1 MKFKT
6 RIEILRPINAIFG
19 GISVVIGLMISH
31 EEESFWTFLITPK
44 NLIMTILGFIIFF
57 TVAGGTNTI
66 NDYFD
71 IEADRVNR
79 PNRPLPRGEISKK
92 WALRYYALLNGI
104 ALVLAGVIGA
114 ITVNGIWIPL
124 IVLFF
129 EGVGFVYSWKAK
141 ASGLPGNIMVGIA
154 SAVGFPFASL
164 FLQTFSNVPG
174 IIWYTM
180 LGAAVLLTSREFVKG
195 MQDVAGDQKF
205 GVKTIANTMGYTSA
219 MIFTIVFS
227 LLGIFSFNLMYFLY
241 DLSIWFLI
249 FIIIQDGIVIT
260 ANGLLLKDKLNPN
273 NQKNASFLLKMAQ
286 LAALLALIIGS

>member
-1 MKFKT
+1 MKLKT

-19 GISVVIGLMISH
+19 GISVVIGLLISH
-31 EEESFWTFLITPK
+31 EEESFWAFLIIPK
-44 NLIMTILGFIIFF
+44 NSIMTILGFIIFF

-92 WALRYYALLNGI
+92 MALCYYALLNGI
-104 ALVLAGVIGA
+104 ALVLAGVIGVM
-114 ITVNGIWIPL
+114 TVNGIWIPL

-129 EGVGFVYSWKAK
+129 EGIGFVYSWKAK

-205 GVKTIANTMGYTSA
+205 GVKTIANTMGYKSA

-227 LLGIFSFNLMYFLY
+227 IVGIISFNLMYFLY
-241 DLSIWFLI
+241 DLSIWFVI
-249 FIIIQDGIVIT
+249 FIIIQDGIVFT
-260 ANGLLLKDKLNPN
+260 ASGLLIKDRIDPK
-273 NQKNASFLLKMAQ
+273 NQKHASFLLKMAQ
-286 LAALLALIIGS
+286 LAALLALILGS

>member
-31 EEESFWTFLITPK
+31 EEKSFWTFLITPK

-71 IEADRVNR
+71 IEADLVNR

-92 WALRYYALLNGI
+92 MALRYYALLNGI

-164 FLQTFSNVPG
+164 FLQPFSNVPG

-219 MIFTIVFS
+219 TIFTIVFS

-260 ANGLLLKDKLNPN
+260 ANGLLIKDKINPS

-286 LAALLALIIGS
+286 LAALLALIFGS